1 MSTETCQEILNTK
14 NVLVTFFYAKTF
26 REDPKEKVGTE
37 IASVATVFNWLVTWD
52 NLKGTNS
59 NTGSYSLK

>member
-37 IASVATVFNWLVTWD
+37 IASVATVFN
-52 NLKGTNS
+52 
-59 NTGSYSLK
+59 